1 MKKFEKVLITSD
13 FDGTLKNDEGVIT
26 KEVREAI
33 AYFIA
38 EGGYFTVSTGRTY
51 QGFHLYDPAYINAP
65 VLLANGAL
73 AYDYEKNSVA
83 FFDGIGDEGLAAV
96 RAVRDNFPSAS
107 IEMYPFNETYAINL
121 TDDTERHFTSQFI
134 EFNVIADPSQAKRP
148 WQKVMIGSDHITSPE
163 IQKLLAS
170 IAGDPAFLPTTGSFI
185 EVMKKGVDKGT
196 GLHKLADYLG
206 VPYGRCYA
214 VGDGYNDVEMLV
226 AAAGAFVPENS
237 APEALAAA
245 THIVRSNND
254 HAVAHVIEILDKLYP
269 R

>member
-1 MKKFEKVLITSD
+1 MRKFEKVLITSD
-13 FDGTLKNDEGVIT
+13 FDGTLKNDEGIIT

-51 QGFHLYDPAYINAP
+51 QGFHLYDPGYINAP

-73 AYDYEKNSVA
+73 AYDYEQKKVA
-83 FFDGIGDEGLAAV
+83 FFDGIGEEGFEAV
-96 RAVRDNFPSAS
+96 RAVRDNFPMAS
-107 IEMYPFNETYAINL
+107 IEMYPFNETFAIHL
-121 TDDTERHFTSQFI
+121 SDDTERHFTSQFI
-134 EFNVIADPSQAKRP
+134 EFTVVNDPAQTTNP
-148 WQKVMIGSDHITSPE
+148 WQKVMIGSDNDTSPK
-163 IQKLLAS
+163 IQRLLKS
-170 IAGDPAFLPTTGSFI
+170 ITDDPAFLPTTGSFI

-196 GLHKLADYLG
+196 GLYKLADYLD
-206 VPYGRCYA
+206 VPRERCYA

-237 APEALAAA
+237 APEALAVA

-254 HAVAHVIEILDKLYP
+254 HAVAHVIEILDRIYP
-269 R
+269 C